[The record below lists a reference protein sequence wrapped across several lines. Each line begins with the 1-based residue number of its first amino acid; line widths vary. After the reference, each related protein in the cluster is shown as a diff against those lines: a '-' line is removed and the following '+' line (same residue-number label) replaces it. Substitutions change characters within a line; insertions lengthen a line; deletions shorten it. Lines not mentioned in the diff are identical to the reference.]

1 MVHGIYFRLYRITHN
16 KWISALFARLIYAVF
31 FCKYLKERICYKK
44 RIVDSKEKDALDI
57 ISKIHPNPIKDI
69 QYKLPTEDESID
81 LSIIVPV
88 YNYAEL
94 IENNIKSIL
103 KQRTLYSY
111 QLILVDDG
119 STDGARDILRRYIDY
134 PNVKVIFQQNQ
145 GIAGARNTG
154 LSYATGKYIM
164 FIDCDDTVE
173 DNLVETLMRRAY
185 QDDCDIV
192 MCAHNLVKEK
202 DGKVYEVLPN
212 IYPTY
217 NLQGYADEAKI
228 LNYAGLPWCKVYKRK
243 LWEQVHYLPGCWYE
257 DTIIHCLIFTQ
268 CKKFAYEPD
277 VCYQYRWYEK
287 NFSHTQGKSENPK
300 CVDMYWIMKHI
311 LEQYEQLGFSKSE
324 RFETM
329 LLKHLSAYY
338 YSKISGLEK
347 DVVDALF
354 VLACELYDKYG
365 VKKECKLPYMLRVT
379 KKALEQRDINLW
391 MLATKYQ
398 K

>member
-1 MVHGIYFRLYRITHN
+1 MLHGIYFRLYRFTHN
-16 KWISALFARLIYAVF
+16 KLISVMFARLIYAVF
-31 FCKYLKERICYKK
+31 FCKYLKERIRYKK
-44 RIVDSKEKDALDI
+44 RVVDIKEKDALDI
-57 ISKIHPNPIKDI
+57 ISKCHPNPIKNI
-69 QYKLPTEDESID
+69 QYKLPNEDTNID

-88 YNYAEL
+88 YNYADL
-94 IENNIKSIL
+94 IENNIESIL
-103 KQRTLYSY
+103 NQRTKYSY

-119 STDGARDILRRYIDY
+119 STDGARDVLHKYIGY
-134 PNVKVIFQQNQ
+134 PNVKVIFQENQ

-173 DNLVETLMRRAY
+173 DNLVDTLMDRAY
-185 QDDCDIV
+185 RDDCDIV

-202 DGKVYEVLPN
+202 DGKIYEILPN

-217 NLQGYADEAKI
+217 NLQGYADKAKI
-228 LNYAGLPWCKVYKRK
+228 LNYAGLPWCKVYRRK
-243 LWEQVHYLPGCWYE
+243 LWEQVQYLPGCWYE
-257 DTIIHCLIFTQ
+257 DTIIHCLLFTQ
-268 CKKFAYEPD
+268 CEKFAYEPV

-300 CVDMYWIMKHI
+300 CIDMYWVMKHI
-311 LEQYEQLGFSKSE
+311 LEQYEWLGFIKDE

-329 LLKHLSAYY
+329 LLKHLSSYY
-338 YSKISGLEK
+338 YSTISGLQK
-347 DVVDALF
+347 DIVDALF
-354 VLACELYDKYG
+354 VLACELYEQHGAKREY
-365 VKKECKLPYMLRVT
+365 KLPYMLQIT